1 MARTVFQIIS
11 KEQGMEPT
19 ESTQGA
25 RIVGKGDDSPGPG
38 PELMAAGTLEGDD
51 VVNLEGEKLGTIQDI
66 MLDVPKG
73 KIAYAVLSRGGVLG
87 MGDKLFAI
95 PWSALTLDTGRKCFI
110 LNVDSQRLEDA
121 EGFDK
126 DKWPKMAD
134 FTWASQI
141 HEHYGQPTYW

>member
-1 MARTVFQIIS
+1 
-11 KEQGMEPT
+11 MEPT
-19 ESTQGA
+19 ESQGA
-25 RIVGKGDDSPGPG
+25 RIVGKIDDSSGPG

-95 PWSALTLDTGRKCFI
+95 PWSALTLDTNRKCFI
-110 LNVDSQRLEDA
+110 LNVDSERFRDA

-126 DKWPKMAD
+126 DNWPKMAD
-134 FTWASQI
+134 LTWASEI
-141 HEHYGQPTYW
+141 HAHYRQPTYW